1 MQSVCTVITHKNADL
16 SGMDGTRN
24 LYVSKVLHKAFIEV
38 NEEGTEAAASTAL
51 GVLRGRSRPRVS
63 ELIADK
69 PFFFFIQHKPS
80 HLVLFMGK
88 MTHPLKSLK
97 NNDEL

>member
-1 MQSVCTVITHKNADL
+1 
-16 SGMDGTRN
+16 MDGTRD

-38 NEEGTEAAASTAL
+38 NEEGTEAAAATA
-51 GVLRGRSRPRVS
+51 VRVAMRSMPRVF
-63 ELIADK
+63 EFIADK

-88 MTHPLKSLK
+88 MANPPKSSK